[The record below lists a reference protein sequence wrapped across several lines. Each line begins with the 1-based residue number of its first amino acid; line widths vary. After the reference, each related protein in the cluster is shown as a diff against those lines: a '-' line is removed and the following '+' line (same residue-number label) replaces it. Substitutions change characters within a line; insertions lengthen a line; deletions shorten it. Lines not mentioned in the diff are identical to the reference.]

1 MKPILLIRGFLTVG
15 AWTLLSRVAGFMR
28 DVLMANY
35 LGTGPL
41 AEAFLV
47 AFSLPNMFRRF
58 FAEGAFNTAFVP
70 LFSKK
75 LESGEDARAFAEDAL
90 AGLCFVTLV
99 VTVAA
104 MVLMPWLVLA
114 MAGGFAGDERLGL
127 ATTYGRICFPYIVMI
142 SATALLSGLL
152 NAGGRF
158 IAAAGA
164 PVLLNIIFI
173 AVMLLADRMGWDMG
187 LTMAWAT
194 PVTGLAQLALVWAAA
209 ARMGYPLRLRRP
221 RLTPELR
228 HLVAVAGPAVL
239 AGGVVQIN
247 LLVGRQVGSF
257 FDGAIAWLSYADRLY
272 QLPLGV
278 VGIAIGIVLLPDLSR
293 RLKSGDVGGS
303 RHALSRSTEFALF
316 LTVPAAVALI
326 VIAVPLIR
334 VLFERGAFGPEDTG
348 PTALALAIYGAGL
361 PAFVLQKVLQ
371 PLYFA
376 REDTATPF
384 RFAVWSMVVNAV
396 IAIGLAP
403 VIGFSAAALG
413 TTLSGWIMVAQLWRG
428 TKAMGEAARA
438 DARLRGRLPRI
449 LFASALMGAGIWA
462 GAHYLAD
469 PLLHAGHRYWALALL
484 CLGGLGLYM
493 AASVA
498 TGAFR
503 PSDLRAGFAKGTGG
517 AQPDAG
523 RTGGDD
529 P

>member
-1 MKPILLIRGFLTVG
+1 MRPTRLVRGFLTVG
-15 AWTLLSRVAGFMR
+15 FWTLLSRIAGFAR
-28 DVLMANY
+28 DVMMAAY
-35 LGTGPL
+35 LGTGPV

-47 AFSLPNMFRRF
+47 AFTLPNMFRRF

-75 LESGEDARAFAEDAL
+75 IGEPAEARRFAEDAF
-90 AGLCFVTLV
+90 AGLFAVTAA
-99 VTVAA
+99 VTVVATF
-104 MVLMPWLVLA
+104 VMPWLVFL
-114 MAGGFAGDERLGL
+114 MASGFAGDERFRL
-127 ATTYGRICFPYIVMI
+127 ATDYGRICFPYIILI
-142 SATALLSGLL
+142 SLTALLSGLL

-164 PVLLNIIFI
+164 PVLLNLIFI
-173 AVMLLADRMGWDMG
+173 ATMLLADARGWDLG

-194 PVTGLAQLALVWAAA
+194 PVTGLAQLALVWVAA
-209 ARMGYPLRLRRP
+209 ARMGFSLRLRRP

-228 HLVAVAGPAVL
+228 HLVAVAAPAVL

-293 RLKSGDVGGS
+293 RLKAGDTGGS
-303 RHALSRSTEFALF
+303 RHAFSRATEFALF
-316 LTVPAAVALI
+316 LTLPAAVALV

-348 PTALALAIYGAGL
+348 PTALALAIYGVGL

-396 IAIGLAP
+396 LAAGLAP
-403 VIGFSAAALG
+403 FIGFAAAALG
-413 TTLSGWIMVAQLWRG
+413 TTISAWVMAAQLWAGSRG
-428 TKAMGEAARA
+428 MGEAARP
-438 DARLRGRLPRI
+438 DDRMRGRAPRI
-449 LFASALMGAGIWA
+449 LLASALMGAGVWA

-469 PLLHAGHRYWALALL
+469 PLLHEGHRYWALAVLVV
-484 CLGGLGLYM
+484 GGLALYLLT
-493 AASVA
+493 ALL
-498 TGAFR
+498 TGAIR
-503 PSDLRAGFAKGTGG
+503 RDDLKAGL
-517 AQPDAG
+517 G
-523 RTGGDD
+523 RG
-529 P
+529 